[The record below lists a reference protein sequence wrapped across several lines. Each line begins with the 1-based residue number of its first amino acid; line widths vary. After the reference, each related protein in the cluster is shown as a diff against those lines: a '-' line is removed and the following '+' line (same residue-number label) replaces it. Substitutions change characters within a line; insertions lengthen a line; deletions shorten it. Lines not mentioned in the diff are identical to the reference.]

1 VEGVENTIKHSVD
14 RNSEELAFLLLEAPV
29 KSYHVVDL
37 EKKGRLVSIT
47 QSIVRKLSII
57 ETLGYHV
64 EISVNSHNVFTI
76 KVARRDRDMDSVVY
90 MKIWDPRYKVKA
102 VMLGGW
108 VVVNEKWYWG
118 QYIAIDLSYAKTID
132 EKKLFEFVKKL
143 ISLVI

>member
-1 VEGVENTIKHSVD
+1 MESTIKHSVD
-14 RNSEELAFLLLEAPV
+14 RNPEELAFLLLEAPV
-29 KSYHVVDL
+29 RSYHVVDL
-37 EKKGRLVSIT
+37 EKKRQLESIT
-47 QSIVRKLSII
+47 QSIVRKLAII
-57 ETLGYHV
+57 ETLGYYV

-90 MKIWDPRYKVKA
+90 MKVWDPRYRIKT

-108 VVVNEKWYWG
+108 VIVGEKWLWG

-143 ISLVI
+143 ISFAI